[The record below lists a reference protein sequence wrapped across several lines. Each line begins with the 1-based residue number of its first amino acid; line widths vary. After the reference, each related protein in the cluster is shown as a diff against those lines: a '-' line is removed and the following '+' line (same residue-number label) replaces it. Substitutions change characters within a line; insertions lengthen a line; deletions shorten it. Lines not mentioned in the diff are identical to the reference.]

1 MIIGINMSLD
11 ISIYRDISKKNE
23 KLNETLRELKVLS
36 RLIGNSEETN
46 SNDDYIGELVEKA
59 INNLEEAIENLDQ
72 VSE

>member
-1 MIIGINMSLD
+1 MSLD